1 MSEIVKTANL
11 GLNVP
16 EYKEKRW
23 DVPVNENWNILD
35 KKVFEAGILNKVHDC
50 ILENP
55 RYIIWEQDGNTLTL
69 KAGTKLWYPDGR
81 SVVLENDISG
91 TMTSSCDFVWADL
104 ENNSLLFKDSPIA
117 GPTDD
122 EYLKEHPDDGFAE
135 NGTVFYDQTENKFK
149 TSNGSAWVGDWTVP
163 LPVKTLYD
171 KTTRTNSLII
181 DESTF
186 NKGMIVFRSEY
197 GNAEYIFIP
206 EGIKTLACSGLKKDG
221 SYNNVE
227 YTTSSVMVLDETSSS
242 LRPKYFA
249 IKTDGTVQISD
260 IGFKVTSD
268 NYLQNL
274 STNEIFSG
282 VRLGNYRDI
291 YNTNIYDTLDLQNS
305 TRIFYWDAQV

>member
-1 MSEIVKTANL
+1 MDEMLKTANL

-35 KKVFEAGILNKVHDC
+35 KKIFEAGILNKVHDC

-55 RYIIWEQDGNTLTL
+55 RHIIWEQDGNTLTL

-81 SVVLENDISG
+81 SVVLESDISG
-91 TMTSSCDFVWADL
+91 TMTSNSDLVWIDL
-104 ENNSLLFKDSPIA
+104 ENNSLIFSRSTDYGPIA
-117 GPTDD
+117 KPSYIELPEDWVDCFGYVD
-122 EYLKEHPDDGFAE
+122 
-135 NGTVFYDQTENKFK
+135 NKFK
-149 TSNGSAWVGDWTVP
+149 KSVGSYESAVWVGDYPVP
-163 LPVKTLYD
+163 LPINWKNT
-171 KTTRTNSLII
+171 SEGAILIV

-186 NKGMIVFRSEY
+186 NKGMVVFRSEGDRY
-197 GNAEYIFIP
+197 EYIFIP
-206 EGIKTLACSGLKKDG
+206 QGIKTLACSGLKTDG

-227 YTTSSVMVLDETSSS
+227 YITPSVMALDTDMNTAY
-242 LRPKYFA
+242 PHYFA
-249 IKTDGTVQISD
+249 IKTDGTVQISN
-260 IGFKVTSD
+260 IGFKVTDD

-282 VRLGNYRDI
+282 VRLGNYRDA

-305 TRIFYWDAQV
+305 TRVFYWDD